1 MVVYMGCR
9 VYWDN
14 KVCILFGGMIRLEIG
29 LGVLCVLCDFLVIV
43 IIRCGMGI

>member
-1 MVVYMGCR
+1 MGCR

-14 KVCILFGGMIRLEIG
+14 KVCVLWWDDQQEIG